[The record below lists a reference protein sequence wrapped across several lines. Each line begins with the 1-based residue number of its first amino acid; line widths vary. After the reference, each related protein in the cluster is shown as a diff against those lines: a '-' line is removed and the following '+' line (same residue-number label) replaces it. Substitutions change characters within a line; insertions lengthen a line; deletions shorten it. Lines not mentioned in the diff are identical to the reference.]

1 MIKEVALQTLYPKKN
16 KSLNPANF
24 EDETFALYSIG
35 AYDKGK
41 PDIIKGKEIGSSKK
55 MLEPNDV
62 ILSRIVP
69 HIQRC
74 WVVPQKNDYIQIG
87 SGEWIV
93 FRNEKIHPNYLRYYL
108 ISKPFHSMFMG
119 TVKGVGGSLLRADPK
134 QVGRF
139 KIPLPSLEIQ
149 KSIAQIL
156 DNASVLRDRTK
167 KLLGEYDLLAQ
178 SIFLNVF
185 GDPILNEKGWNTLK
199 LLEVT
204 SKIGSGATPRGGK
217 DSYKDEG
224 ISLIRSLNVH
234 DNKFKMKDLAFI
246 DDLQASEL
254 KNVTVKEKDVLI
266 NITGASVARCAIVP
280 NKILPARVNQHVSIL
295 RCLRQKVNPIFLLH
309 LIISPN
315 SKIKLLGVGSS
326 NGATRESITKSQLER
341 FEIIV
346 PPIKIQNLFAEKI
359 DLIEKQK
366 ELAKNELKESEDLFN
381 CLMQK
386 AFKGELV

>member
-139 KIPLPSLEIQ
+139 KILLPTMETQ
-149 KSIAQIL
+149 KRIAKIL
-156 DNASVLRDRTK
+156 DDAVALRDKSK
-167 KLLGEYDLLAQ
+167 KLLAEYDLLAQ
-178 SIFLNVF
+178 SIFLEMF
-185 GDPILNEKGWNTLK
+185 GGPVDNPKKWKISK
-199 LLEVT
+199 LMDVCN
-204 SKIGSGATPRGGK
+204 KITDGTHQGP
-217 DSYKDEG
+217 
-224 ISLIRSLNVH
+224 
-234 DNKFKMKDLAFI
+234 KFKSTGIPFLLVSNIVDNEINYETKKFI
-246 DDLQASEL
+246 DEDEYYRLTKSTKIDVGDLL
-254 KNVTVKEKDVLI
+254 YT
-266 NITGASVARCAIVP
+266 SVGSYGNPAIV
-280 NKILPARVNQHVSIL
+280 KDKRKFCFQRHIA
-295 RCLRQKVNPIFLLH
+295 H
-309 LIISPN
+309 L
-315 SKIKLLGVGSS
+315 KIKSEMVNAVFLHAMMKSPLVKRQADKFAIGVAQKTL
-326 NGATRESITKSQLER
+326 NLKTIRNFDIYH
-341 FEIIV
+341 
-346 PPIKIQNLFAEKI
+346 PPYPLQNQFAEKI

-366 ELAKNELKESEDLFN
+366 KLAKQGLKESEDLFN
-381 CLMQK
+381 CLLQK
-386 AFKGELV
+386 AFKGELA